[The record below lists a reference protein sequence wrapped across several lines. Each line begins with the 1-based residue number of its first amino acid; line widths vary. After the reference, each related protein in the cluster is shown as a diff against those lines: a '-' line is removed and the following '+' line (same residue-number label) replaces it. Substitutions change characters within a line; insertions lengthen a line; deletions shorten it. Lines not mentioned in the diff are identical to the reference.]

1 MDIHK
6 NFIQAAAMDEAGNL
20 ITEQQ
25 FKRNAKEIK
34 RFVKSLK
41 TQKIHVAIEA
51 TCTWYH
57 VYETLDVLGVETT
70 LVNMRRTKT
79 IAESK
84 IKTDKLDA
92 KTIAQCLRTG
102 CIATVVHPTETIMI
116 YHPVHPIFQKD
127 STMNMFHL
135 KINKV
140 LQGHSLL
147 YFAMFL

>member
-6 NFIQAAAMDEAGNL
+6 NFIQAAAMDQAGNL

-25 FKRNAKEIK
+25 FKRDAKDIK
-34 RFVKSLK
+34 RFIHSLK
-41 TQKIHVAIEA
+41 TQKIHAAIEA

-57 VYETLDVLGVETT
+57 VYETLDALGVETT

-92 KTIAQCLRTG
+92 KTIAHCLRTG
-102 CIATVVHPTETIMI
+102 FIATAYIPPKTIMEQTH
-116 YHPVHPIFQKD
+116 HPQTSHVPPQRNHTIQEQDPCDPAPQWN
-127 STMNMFHL
+127 TTP
-135 KINKV
+135 
-140 LQGHSLL
+140 
-147 YFAMFL
+147 